1 MRHGRNLAVKVSNEV
16 TVQPSA
22 REKPMCRLKYLARF
36 WNDDSGISLI
46 KYAILLAFLSAG
58 FLIAAELLGDSVRAD
73 GQEV

>member
-1 MRHGRNLAVKVSNEV
+1 VKVSNKV
-16 TVQPSA
+16 AVQPLA
-22 REKPMCRLKYLARF
+22 REKPMYRLQYLARF

-58 FLIAAELLGDSVRAD
+58 LLIAAELLGDSVRAD

>member
-1 MRHGRNLAVKVSNEV
+1 MY
-16 TVQPSA
+16 
-22 REKPMCRLKYLARF
+22 RLQYLARF

-58 FLIAAELLGDSVRAD
+58 LLIAAELLGDSVRAD